1 MEEYMQII
9 NLPRGWGKTTRAI
22 YLSELYNIPI
32 LVSNRITKNVIKNK
46 AKIDLNAKIPEP
58 VLISELGKVDLPNGI
73 IVDEAINTLVSIIR
87 ANADFPIDVKAIT
100 ISVPEKSDDF
110 LDVDSIQTTLNKIKQ
125 EISELPNCQIK
136 ELQTKCNLLTERIN
150 YLQDYF
156 TKQTVG

>member
-1 MEEYMQII
+1 MQII

-58 VLISELGKVDLPNGI
+58 VLISELGNVDLPNGI

-87 ANADFPIDVKAIT
+87 ANANFPIDVKAIT
-100 ISVPEKSDDF
+100 ISVPENIKSF
-110 LDVDSIQTTLNKIKQ
+110 FEVDTLKIEFSEIKRK
-125 EISELPNCQIK
+125 ISELSDCQIGK
-136 ELQTKCNLLTERIN
+136 LKNECDSLIKRIN
-150 YLQDYF
+150 NLEEYITHNKED
-156 TKQTVG
+156 